1 MRIFVQLKYEVMG
14 EHGGQWYVISRS
26 NFDLFMSEEPY
37 HSLVLLVNLNL
48 SQYIFRV
55 LGTSR

>member
-1 MRIFVQLKYEVMG
+1 MYQLKYEVMPEYNG
-14 EHGGQWYVISRS
+14 DWCVITRS
-26 NFDLFMSEEPY
+26 NFDLFMLEEPY